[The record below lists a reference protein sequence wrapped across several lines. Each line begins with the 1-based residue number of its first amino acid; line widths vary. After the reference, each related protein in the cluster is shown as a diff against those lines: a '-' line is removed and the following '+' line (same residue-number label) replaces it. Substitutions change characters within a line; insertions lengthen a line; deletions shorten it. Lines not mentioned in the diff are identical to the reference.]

1 MSDCGRTQI
10 HLSKLF
16 LLRTS
21 AIQASLMAFGLASVV
36 DEIFDRKS
44 LNSLE
49 ASCCDQHDIKQIKVI
64 FRNCTIK
71 VFLTGNHKL
80 L

>member
-36 DEIFDRKS
+36 DENFDRKS
-44 LNSLE
+44 FNSLE
-49 ASCCDQHDIKQIKVI
+49 ASCCDHHDIKQIKVN
-64 FRNCTIK
+64 FSQLHNKSFPDRES
-71 VFLTGNHKL
+71 
-80 L
+80 